1 MSNFEIMNFLRGV
14 FRFYINGSIHVAL
27 AVLAFFF
34 ITALEYNLK
43 PSTTTSAFIFLGTIS
58 AYNFVK
64 YASIA
69 GLHHRSLTNSLRA
82 IQVFSAVCFLL
93 WIFLAFQLSFTTI
106 LFIALFG
113 VTTVLYA
120 VPFAQHRSLRMFSG
134 LKIFIVAFVWAGITV
149 IIPFIASES
158 AITTDVILTFIQRF
172 LIVVVL
178 ILPFEI
184 RDIQYD
190 AVALKT
196 IPQQLGIKNT
206 KKAGLAALSI
216 SLFIEFFKEA
226 SEAAYITSLLLFSII
241 LGWAV
246 FISKKEQKRYFS
258 SFWVEGLPI
267 LWFVMYITLKTI

>member
-1 MSNFEIMNFLRGV
+1 MNFLRGV
-14 FRFYINGSIHVAL
+14 FSFYINSSIHVAL

-43 PSTTTSAFIFLGTIS
+43 TPFTTSAFIFLGTIS

-93 WIFLAFQLSFTTI
+93 WIFLAFQLSYNTI
-106 LFIALFG
+106 LYIVLFG

-120 VPFAQHRSLRMFSG
+120 VPIIQHRSLRMFSG

-158 AITTDVILTFIQRF
+158 AMTSDVILTFIQRF
-172 LIVVVL
+172 LIVIAL

-190 AVALKT
+190 ALDLKT
-196 IPQQLGIKNT
+196 IPQQLGVKNT
-206 KKAGLAALSI
+206 KIVGLVALSI
-216 SLFIEFFKEA
+216 SLFIEFLKEA
-226 SEAAYITSLLLFSII
+226 SETAYLTSLLLFSII
-241 LGWAV
+241 LSWAV
-246 FISKKEQKRYFS
+246 LISKKDQKRYFS
-258 SFWVEGLPI
+258 SFWVEALPI
-267 LWFVMYITLKTI
+267 LWFVMYVTFKAI